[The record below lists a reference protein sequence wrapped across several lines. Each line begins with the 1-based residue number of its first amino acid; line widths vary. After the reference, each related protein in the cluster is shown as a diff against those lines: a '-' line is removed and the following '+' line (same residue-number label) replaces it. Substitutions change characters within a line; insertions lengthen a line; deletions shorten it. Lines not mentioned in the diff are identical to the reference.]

1 MEAISPVRDIM
12 IILAGL
18 TAGALCVTLM
28 VGAVKLFPAK
38 LRSVLYIERA
48 TYDIDEVTP
57 YLSEAAL
64 HVGTPGGRSGLR
76 RSDRIQPSEA
86 TGASRRNGGPIK
98 VWGALRGSSMGTHS
112 SG

>member
-38 LRSVLYIERA
+38 LRVS
-48 TYDIDEVTP
+48 
-57 YLSEAAL
+57 AL
-64 HVGTPGGRSGLR
+64 HREGYV
-76 RSDRIQPSEA
+76 
-86 TGASRRNGGPIK
+86 
-98 VWGALRGSSMGTHS
+98 
-112 SG
+112 